1 MSVLNPLLRSGEEGA
16 KVPLGAAKQP
26 FIGGLFQTSEGRFY
40 IDRAYERMD
49 EIVQAQQTYKDY
61 IKRGM
66 PDRAAAYAREKS
78 DLLMG
83 EAMAGK
89 FRQKMGELFAQ
100 ERAIA
105 ANPRLSEAEKE
116 RQIEQLKLLENN
128 YAKQFYAITDR
139 TIPR

>member
-1 MSVLNPLLRSGEEGA
+1 MLRSSEEGA

-26 FIGGLFQTSEGRFY
+26 FIGGLFQTSEGRFF

-66 PDRAAAYAREKS
+66 PDRAAAYAKENI

-83 EAMAGK
+83 EKMAGK
-89 FRQKMGELFAQ
+89 FRQKMGELFEQ

-105 ANPRLSEAEKE
+105 ANRRLSEAEKE
-116 RQIEQLKLLENN
+116 RQIDQLKQLENT
-128 YAKQFYAITDR
+128 YAKSFYAITDR
-139 TIPR
+139 TTPR